1 MIGNSPDVNLTLER
15 IESSGLDASEKSF
28 LSQWLGQESRL
39 GDIQKRQKE
48 YVEHARENMRGKS
61 FETIKRDFVRA
72 PLSTISQLSPITGLA
87 IGAGIIYGLVRLLVG
102 QGKLS
107 KFF

>member
-1 MIGNSPDVNLTLER
+1 M
-15 IESSGLDASEKSF
+15 
-28 LSQWLGQESRL
+28 
-39 GDIQKRQKE
+39 
-48 YVEHARENMRGKS
+48 YGKS

-72 PLSTISQLSPITGLA
+72 PLTTISQLSPVTGLA